1 MPAQLLKRG
10 LVLAT
15 VLSITVVPAAA
26 APGGDPG
33 SSGYQ
38 SDPASPGYRNSPS
51 TAGDP
56 KPSAP
61 RADGSLPIGDADL
74 TETRTDSA
82 LAPGVTLTKIVRGTT
97 PADPDEI
104 ETTTRGP
111 WVVNVVTI
119 DPALAQGRIQT
130 TYGPDLARTE
140 KTSAL
145 VKGAGAVVGTNGSFF
160 TFTANPTY
168 PGDPVG
174 LAVSNGQLISEPTTS
189 ISEMSLLIDARSNQM
204 SVQKVSWTGQVTNR
218 DTAATLPLEFVNH
231 PAVVPAAC
239 ADIVDQTTCT
249 ATGDVVLLTPHFA
262 SKTPTGHGV
271 EIVFD
276 RLGCVVRMSATRGST
291 ITVSQFALQATGKET
306 KALLALT
313 ASGGCIDRS
322 HLLTN
327 DQGTPITLHSGLY
340 GVVGRYRL
348 TQGGAIVVPPGGGS
362 FFARNPR
369 TIAGTTADG
378 KLLLATIDGR
388 QTTSVGTTMDE
399 TAAVADALGMT
410 ESVNLDGGGSTT
422 MARTDGTLIN
432 HPSGTNGAE
441 RYVGDAVV
449 YYPTR

>member
-1 MPAQLLKRG
+1 MPAQLLRG
-10 LVLAT
+10 LVVTTLLA
-15 VLSITVVPAAA
+15 VTVVPAAA
-26 APGGDPG
+26 APGDDPG
-33 SSGYQ
+33 SSGFRT
-38 SDPASPGYRNSPS
+38 DPASPGYRNSP
-51 TAGDP
+51 AKAALP
-56 KPSAP
+56 QPSAP

-74 TETRTDSA
+74 TEKRTTSA

-119 DPALAQGRIQT
+119 DPALAQGRVQS

-140 KTSAL
+140 KVSAL
-145 VKGAGAVVGTNGSFF
+145 VKSAGAVVGTNGSFF
-160 TFTANPTY
+160 TFTSNPDY

-174 LAVSNGQLISEPTTS
+174 LALSDGQLISEPTTS
-189 ISEMSLLIDARSNQM
+189 SSEMSLLIDARSNQL
-204 SVQKVSWTGQVTNR
+204 SVQKVSWTGRVTNR

-249 ATGDVVLLTPHFA
+249 ATGDVVLFTPHFA
-262 SKTPTGHGV
+262 ATTPSGHGV
-271 EIVFD
+271 EVVFD
-276 RLGCVVRMSATRGST
+276 RLGCVVRTSTTRGST
-291 ITVSQFALQATGKET
+291 LTVSQFALQATGKET

-313 ASGGCIDRS
+313 ANGGCVDRS
-322 HLLTN
+322 HALSN
-327 DQGTPITLHSGLY
+327 DQGTPIALHPGLY

-369 TIAGTTADG
+369 TIAGTTSDG
-378 KLLLATIDGR
+378 KVVLATIDGR

-399 TAAVADALGMT
+399 TAAVADALGLT
-410 ESVNLDGGGSTT
+410 ESVNLDGGGSTA
-422 MARTDGTLIN
+422 MARGDGTLIN
-432 HPSGTNGAE
+432 RPSGTNGAE

>member
-1 MPAQLLKRG
+1 MPAHLLRG
-10 LVLAT
+10 LAVAT
-15 VLSITVVPAAA
+15 LLTAVAVPATAA
-26 APGGDPG
+26 SGDDPG
-33 SSGYQ
+33 SSGFR
-38 SDPASPGYRNSPS
+38 SDPASPGYRNSPT
-51 TAGDP
+51 TAANP

-74 TETRTDSA
+74 TEKRTTSA

-104 ETTTRGP
+104 DTTTRGP
-111 WVVNVVTI
+111 WVVNAVTI
-119 DPALAQGRIQT
+119 DPALAQGRVQT

-145 VKGAGAVVGTNGSFF
+145 VKSAGAVVGSNGSFF
-160 TFTANPTY
+160 TFTSNPAY

-174 LAVSNGQLISEPTTS
+174 LAISDGQLISEPTTS
-189 ISEMSLLIDARSNQM
+189 TSEMSLLIDARSNQLT
-204 SVQKVSWTGQVTNR
+204 VQKARWTGRVTNR

-239 ADIVDQTTCT
+239 ADLVDQTTCT
-249 ATGDVVLLTPHFA
+249 ATGDVVLFTPHFA
-262 SKTPTGHGV
+262 ATTPSGHGV
-271 EIVFD
+271 EVVFD
-276 RLGCVVRMSATRGST
+276 RLGCVVRTSTTRGST
-291 ITVSQFALQATGKET
+291 LTVSQFALQATGKET
-306 KALLALT
+306 NALLALT
-313 ASGGCIDRS
+313 TGGGCVDRI
-322 HLLTN
+322 HTLTN
-327 DQGTPITLHSGLY
+327 DQGAPIALHPGLY

-348 TQGGAIVVPPGGGS
+348 TQGGAIVVPPGSGT

-378 KLLLATIDGR
+378 KLMLATIDGR

-422 MARTDGTLIN
+422 MARGDGTLIN

-449 YYPTR
+449 YYPTRS